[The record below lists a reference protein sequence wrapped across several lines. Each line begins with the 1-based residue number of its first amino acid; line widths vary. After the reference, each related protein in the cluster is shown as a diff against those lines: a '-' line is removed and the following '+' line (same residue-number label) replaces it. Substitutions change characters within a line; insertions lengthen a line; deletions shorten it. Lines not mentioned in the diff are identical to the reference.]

1 MAKTSPSP
9 EAVAARMLNRL
20 VQRLREAA
28 GENLLG
34 VAVYGAQTRSR
45 QVSGA
50 AEVNVLIV
58 LRDATLPALVPV
70 APVLTSAQR
79 QSQVSSLVITPE
91 ELQTEAGLFPAR
103 LLEMRLTHRLL
114 HGNVH
119 LDRLGISPRG
129 LRLAALQDLR
139 NLESRQRH
147 RIVNHGTDPDLLW
160 AGLAQ
165 SLPRLMAIL
174 ETVLHAGGGPA
185 PAERADVLR
194 QAGELLGFE
203 PARLEQLCTLR
214 LSARR
219 PNDEAVRDEVTA
231 YLALLADLVRRLGA
245 RVAED
250 GLPPGIAEREAA
262 G

>member
-1 MAKTSPSP
+1 
-9 EAVAARMLNRL
+9 MLARL
-20 VQRLREAA
+20 VQRLREAG

-45 QVSGA
+45 PVSGA

-58 LRDATLPALVPV
+58 LRDATLPALVAI

-79 QSQVSSLVITPE
+79 QSQVSSLVTTPE
-91 ELQTEAGLFPAR
+91 ELHTEAGLFPAR

-119 LDRLGISPRG
+119 LDRLEIAPPG
-129 LRLAALQDLR
+129 LRLAALQELR
-139 NLESRQRH
+139 NLENRLRH

-174 ETVLHAGGGPA
+174 ETVLHAGGGEVP
-185 PAERADVLR
+185 PERAEVLR
-194 QAGELLGFE
+194 LAGEALGIE
-203 PARLEQLCTLR
+203 PARMEQLGVLR
-214 LSARR
+214 LTARR

-231 YLALLADLVRRLGA
+231 YLALLGELERRLGS
-245 RVAED
+245 RVAGD
-250 GLPPGIAEREAA
+250 GLPPGVC
-262 G
+262 